1 MKFSKLL
8 KKLKEYWSIG
18 LVELILVINGIFLL
32 SFNWIIS
39 IVLFSVALGV
49 PLIYY
54 FLTSLRVKLKIWR
67 LIPNAQ
73 SCVIFLCVIISA
85 IVIVSTVSVMF

>member
-1 MKFSKLL
+1 MSKLSNRGI
-8 KKLKEYWSIG
+8 EYRIIVAVG
-18 LVELILVINGIFLL
+18 LVLLISGIFLL

-39 IVLFSVALGV
+39 IVLFSVALGI

-73 SCVIFLCVIISA
+73 SCIIFLCVIISA
-85 IVIVSTVSVMF
+85 ILIISTVSVMF